1 MSLRG
6 ILALFAA
13 LAAVGGLIL
22 LGLWQLHRLEWKQEL
37 VRRVEA
43 RVTAEPEP
51 LPIDWLHTT
60 AMRDEYRRVRLTGTF
75 RHEAEVLVQAVTEK
89 GPGYWVLTPLVTH
102 SATVLVNR
110 GFVPPDR
117 RDPASRAEGQ
127 VTGPVTVTGLLRMTE
142 PGGGFLR
149 RNDPAADRW
158 YSRDVA
164 AIAQARGLGAVAP
177 WFVDADAAPNPG
189 GWPQGGLTVL
199 SFPNNHLAYALT
211 WFALALGLAGAMV
224 YVARHQLRCL
234 DGPDLPARKGEPDET
249 GAYDDD

>member
-1 MSLRG
+1 MNLRV

-22 LGLWQLHRLEWKQEL
+22 LGLWQLHRLEWKQDLLE
-37 VRRVEA
+37 RMEA
-43 RVTAEPEP
+43 RVAAEPEP
-51 LPIDWLHTT
+51 LPIDWVYTT
-60 AMRDEYRRVRLTGTF
+60 AMRDEYRRVRLTGSF
-75 RHEAEVLVQAVTEK
+75 RHEAEALVQAVTEK
-89 GPGYWVLTPLVTH
+89 GPGYWVLTPLVTPT
-102 SATVLVNR
+102 ATVLINR
-110 GFVPPDR
+110 GFVPQDR

-127 VTGPVTVTGLLRMTE
+127 VPGEVTVTGLLRMTE

-164 AIAQARGLGAVAP
+164 AIAEARGLGPVAP
-177 WFVDADAAPNPG
+177 WFVDADATPNPG
-189 GWPQGGLTVL
+189 GWPLGGLTVL

-211 WFALALGLAGAMV
+211 WFALAIGLAGAMV
-224 YVARHQLRCL
+224 YVARHRLRAVE
-234 DGPDLPARKGEPDET
+234 GPDLPARKGEPDET